1 MDTKNP
7 LLEEDDDAFLA
18 SLNQLLGEEPEPE
31 EEPQADQPPFRQTP
45 PKKKTFKK
53 IHHPKPPRL
62 SKKALTVLAAGLGA
76 AALLAISIPAILR
89 ATDPYGG
96 KIAPGV
102 HVGAVDLSDLSKGAA
117 KKALR
122 DFYGS
127 RYSQESLVVSFP
139 ELASILSGTG
149 EQEIDSMTLS
159 PKDTGTHLDV
169 GGAVHA
175 AYALGR
181 EDLRE
186 DKHLPLLPY
195 LHLKEEVLQS
205 SIQSFQEQL
214 EGLYRADTS
223 QVQPD
228 RVTVTRGYPAVT
240 IDTDR
245 LYQQMLDA
253 YENGTL
259 SDCNYD
265 GSVTLRQPEAV
276 DLDALWQQ
284 TRVEAKEP
292 QVDKTTYQVIPGE
305 AGQEFDL
312 EAAKAQY
319 ENLPYGQSLD
329 LPLEDTQPEI
339 SDEDAWF
346 QDTLGHCETPH
357 SNNENRNS
365 NLKKAC
371 EMLNGLVLQPG
382 QEFSYNE
389 TLGERTKEKGWLPA
403 PAYSGT
409 TLVDSPGGGICQ
421 VSSTLYLAS
430 VYAELT
436 VLERVNHGFPVSY
449 IPLGMDATVN
459 WGFTDLKLRNDS
471 PMPVKILAEETDDLV
486 KVSILGTETRNY
498 DIKMTYSVGGRHVR
512 TYMSKYDKTTGE
524 LISKDPV
531 ALSSYLEDIYK

>member
-31 EEPQADQPPFRQTP
+31 EAPKNEPSPIPNEEKSKR
-45 PKKKTFKK
+45 KKANHAKSL
-53 IHHPKPPRL
+53 KP
-62 SKKALTVLAAGLGA
+62 SKKMLTVLALGLGA
-76 AALLAISIPAILR
+76 AVLLAIAIPAILR
-89 ATDPYGG
+89 AADPYGG

-102 HVGAVDLSDLSKGAA
+102 HVGAVDLSDLSKAAA

-139 ELASILSGTG
+139 ELSSILSGTG
-149 EQEIDSMTLS
+149 EQEADSITLS
-159 PKDTGTHLDV
+159 PRDTGAHLDV

-195 LHLKEEVLQS
+195 LHLKEDVLQS
-205 SIQSFQEQL
+205 SVQHFQEQL
-214 EGLYRADTS
+214 EGLYREDTS
-223 QVQPD
+223 QIQPD
-228 RVTVTRGYPAVT
+228 SVTVTRGYPAVT

-265 GSVTLRQPEAV
+265 GHITLGQPEAV

-284 TRVEAKEP
+284 TRVEPKEP

-305 AGQEFDL
+305 AGREFDL
-312 EAAKAQY
+312 DAAKTQY

-389 TLGERTKEKGWLPA
+389 TLGERTKDKGWLPA

-436 VLERVNHGFPVSY
+436 ILERVNHGYPVRY

-459 WGFTDLKLRNDS
+459 WGFTDLKMRNDS
-471 PMPVKILAEETDDLV
+471 PMPVKIVAEETDDLV
-486 KVSILGTETRNY
+486 KVTILGTETRNY
-498 DIKMTYSVGGRHVR
+498 TIEMTYSVGGRHVK
-512 TYMSKYDKTTGE
+512 TFKSKYDKDTGE
-524 LISKDPV
+524 LISKETV

>member
-31 EEPQADQPPFRQTP
+31 EAPKNEPSPIPNEEKSKR
-45 PKKKTFKK
+45 KKANHAKSL
-53 IHHPKPPRL
+53 KP
-62 SKKALTVLAAGLGA
+62 SKKMLTVLALGLGA
-76 AALLAISIPAILR
+76 AVLLAIAIPAILR
-89 ATDPYGG
+89 AADPYGG

-102 HVGAVDLSDLSKGAA
+102 HVGAVDLSDLSKAAA

-139 ELASILSGTG
+139 ELSSILSGTG
-149 EQEIDSMTLS
+149 EQEADSITLS
-159 PKDTGTHLDV
+159 PRDTGAHLDV

-195 LHLKEEVLQS
+195 LHLKEDVLQS
-205 SIQSFQEQL
+205 SVQHFQEQL
-214 EGLYRADTS
+214 EGLYREDTS
-223 QVQPD
+223 QIQPD
-228 RVTVTRGYPAVT
+228 SVTVTRGYPAVT

-265 GSVTLRQPEAV
+265 GHITLGQPEAV

-284 TRVEAKEP
+284 TRVEPKEP

-305 AGQEFDL
+305 AGREFDL
-312 EAAKAQY
+312 DAAKTQY

-389 TLGERTKEKGWLPA
+389 TLGERTKDKGWLPA

-486 KVSILGTETRNY
+486 KVSIMGTETRNY
-498 DIKMTYSVGGRHVR
+498 DIKMTYSVGGRHV
-512 TYMSKYDKTTGE
+512 KT
-524 LISKDPV
+524 
-531 ALSSYLEDIYK
+531 

>member
-31 EEPQADQPPFRQTP
+31 EAPKSEPSPIPNEEKSKR
-45 PKKKTFKK
+45 KKANHAKSL
-53 IHHPKPPRL
+53 KP
-62 SKKALTVLAAGLGA
+62 SKKMLTVLALGLGA
-76 AALLAISIPAILR
+76 AVLLATAIPAILR
-89 ATDPYGG
+89 AADPYGG

-149 EQEIDSMTLS
+149 EQETDSMTLS
-159 PKDTGTHLDV
+159 PKDTGAHLDV

-195 LHLKEEVLQS
+195 LHLKEDVLQS
-205 SIQSFQEQL
+205 SVQHFQEQL
-214 EGLYRADTS
+214 EGLYREDTS
-223 QVQPD
+223 QIQSD
-228 RVTVTRGYPAVT
+228 SVTVTRGYPAVT

-265 GSVTLRQPEAV
+265 GSVTLRQPESV

-305 AGQEFDL
+305 AGREFDL
-312 EAAKAQY
+312 DAAKAQY

-389 TLGERTKEKGWLPA
+389 TLGERTKDKGWLPA

-471 PMPVKILAEETDDLV
+471 PMPVKIVAEETDDLV
-486 KVSILGTETRNY
+486 KVSIMGTETRNY
-498 DIKMTYSVGGRHVR
+498 DIKMTYSVGGRHVK

>member
-31 EEPQADQPPFRQTP
+31 EAPKNEPSPI
-45 PKKKTFKK
+45 PKEEKSKRKKANHAKSL
-53 IHHPKPPRL
+53 KP
-62 SKKALTVLAAGLGA
+62 SKKMLTVLALGLGA
-76 AALLAISIPAILR
+76 AVLLAIAIPAILR
-89 ATDPYGG
+89 AADPYGG

-102 HVGAVDLSDLSKGAA
+102 HVGAVDLSDLSKAAA

-139 ELASILSGTG
+139 ELSSILSGTG
-149 EQEIDSMTLS
+149 EQETDSITLS
-159 PKDTGTHLDV
+159 PKDTGAHLDV

-195 LHLKEEVLQS
+195 LHLKEDVLQS
-205 SIQSFQEQL
+205 SVQHFQEQL
-214 EGLYRADTS
+214 EGLYREDTS
-223 QVQPD
+223 QIQPD
-228 RVTVTRGYPAVT
+228 SVTVTRGYPAVT

-265 GSVTLRQPEAV
+265 GHITLGQPEAV

-284 TRVEAKEP
+284 TRVEPKEP

-305 AGQEFDL
+305 AGREFDL
-312 EAAKAQY
+312 DAAKTQY

-486 KVSILGTETRNY
+486 KVSIMGTETRNY
-498 DIKMTYSVGGRHVR
+498 DIKMTYSVGGRHVK

>member
-18 SLNQLLGEEPEPE
+18 SLNQLLGEKPEPE
-31 EEPQADQPPFRQTP
+31 EAPKNEPSPI
-45 PKKKTFKK
+45 PKEEKSKRKKANHAKSL
-53 IHHPKPPRL
+53 KP
-62 SKKALTVLAAGLGA
+62 SKKMLTVLALGLGA
-76 AALLAISIPAILR
+76 AVLLAIAIPAILR
-89 ATDPYGG
+89 AADPYGG

-102 HVGAVDLSDLSKGAA
+102 HVGAVDLSDLSKAA
-117 KKALR
+117 AQKALR

-139 ELASILSGTG
+139 ELSSILSGTG
-149 EQEIDSMTLS
+149 EQETDSITLS
-159 PKDTGTHLDV
+159 PKDTGAHLDV

-195 LHLKEEVLQS
+195 LHLKEDVLQS
-205 SIQSFQEQL
+205 SVQHFQEQL
-214 EGLYRADTS
+214 EGLYREDTS
-223 QVQPD
+223 QIQPD
-228 RVTVTRGYPAVT
+228 SVTVTRGYPAVT

-265 GSVTLRQPEAV
+265 GHITLGQPEAV

-284 TRVEAKEP
+284 TRVEPKEP

-305 AGQEFDL
+305 AGREFDL
-312 EAAKAQY
+312 DAAKTQY
-319 ENLPYGQSLD
+319 ENLPYGQSLC

-389 TLGERTKEKGWLPA
+389 PLGERTKDKGWLPA

-486 KVSILGTETRNY
+486 KVSIMGTETRNY
-498 DIKMTYSVGGRHVR
+498 DIKMTYSVGGRHVK

>member
-31 EEPQADQPPFRQTP
+31 EAPKNEPFPI
-45 PKKKTFKK
+45 PKEEKSKRKKANHAKSL
-53 IHHPKPPRL
+53 KP
-62 SKKALTVLAAGLGA
+62 SKKMLTVLALGLGA
-76 AALLAISIPAILR
+76 AVLLAIAIPAILR
-89 ATDPYGG
+89 AADPYGG

-102 HVGAVDLSDLSKGAA
+102 HVGAVDLSDLSKAAA

-139 ELASILSGTG
+139 ELSSILSGTG
-149 EQEIDSMTLS
+149 EQETDSITLS
-159 PKDTGTHLDV
+159 PKDTGAHLDV

-195 LHLKEEVLQS
+195 LHLKEDVLQS
-205 SIQSFQEQL
+205 SVQHFQEQL
-214 EGLYRADTS
+214 EGLYREDTS
-223 QVQPD
+223 QIQPD
-228 RVTVTRGYPAVT
+228 SVTVTRGYPAVT

-265 GSVTLRQPEAV
+265 GHITLGQPEAV

-284 TRVEAKEP
+284 TRVEPKEP

-305 AGQEFDL
+305 AGREFDL
-312 EAAKAQY
+312 DAAKTQY

-389 TLGERTKEKGWLPA
+389 TLGERTKDKGWLPA

-486 KVSILGTETRNY
+486 KVSIMGTETRNY
-498 DIKMTYSVGGRHVR
+498 DIKMTYSVGGRHVK

>member
-1 MDTKNP
+1 MDTNNP

-18 SLNQLLGEEPEPE
+18 SLDELLGEKPKPE
-31 EEPQADQPPFRQTP
+31 EPPEDGQPPLP
-45 PKKKTFKK
+45 NESKKNKRLKASHAK
-53 IHHPKPPRL
+53 APKP
-62 SKKALTVLAAGLGA
+62 SKKMLTVLALCLVA
-76 AALLAISIPAILR
+76 AAVLAIALPAFLR
-89 ATDPYGG
+89 AADPYGG

-102 HVGAVDLSDLSKGAA
+102 RVGAVDLSDLSKGEA
-117 KKALR
+117 KKVLTA
-122 DFYGS
+122 FYGS
-127 RYSQESLVVSFP
+127 RYAQDSLVVSFP
-139 ELASILSGTG
+139 ELSSILSGVG
-149 EQEIDSMTLS
+149 EQEYDSLTLS
-159 PKDTGTHLDV
+159 PKDTGAHLDA
-169 GGAVHA
+169 GAAVHA

-186 DKHLPLLPY
+186 DKNLPLLPY

-205 SIQSFQEQL
+205 SIQSFQSQL
-214 EGLYRADTS
+214 EGLYRADS
-223 QVQPD
+223 SEIQPD
-228 RVTVTRGYPAVT
+228 SVTVTRGYPAVT

-265 GSVTLRQPEAV
+265 GSVTLRQPEGV
-276 DLDALWQQ
+276 DLEALWQQ
-284 TRVEAKEP
+284 TRVEPKEP
-292 QVDKTTYQVIPGE
+292 QVDTSTYLVIPGE
-305 AGQEFDL
+305 DGREFDL
-312 EAAKAQY
+312 DAAKAQY
-319 ENLPYGQSLD
+319 DNLPYGQRLD
-329 LPLEDTQPEI
+329 LPLESTHPEI

-389 TLGERTKEKGWLPA
+389 TLGERTKDKGWLPA

-459 WGFTDLKLRNDS
+459 WGFTDLKLRNDT

-498 DIKMTYSVGGRHVR
+498 DIKMTYSVGGRHVK

-524 LISKDPV
+524 LISKEPV

>member
-18 SLNQLLGEEPEPE
+18 SLNQLLGEEPEPD
-31 EEPQADQPPFRQTP
+31 EEPQADQPPFRQTAS
-45 PKKKTFKK
+45 KKKTFKK
-53 IHHPKPPRL
+53 IHHPKPSRL

-76 AALLAISIPAILR
+76 AALLAIAIPAIW
-89 ATDPYGG
+89 AADPYGG

-486 KVSILGTETRNY
+486 KVSIMGTETRNY

>member
-31 EEPQADQPPFRQTP
+31 EAPKNEPSPI
-45 PKKKTFKK
+45 PKEEKSKRKKANHAKSL
-53 IHHPKPPRL
+53 KP
-62 SKKALTVLAAGLGA
+62 SKKMLTVLALGLGA
-76 AALLAISIPAILR
+76 AVLLAIAIPAILR
-89 ATDPYGG
+89 AADPYGG

-102 HVGAVDLSDLSKGAA
+102 HVGAVDLSDLSKAAA

-127 RYSQESLVVSFP
+127 RYSQAALVVSFP
-139 ELASILSGTG
+139 ELSSILSGTG
-149 EQEIDSMTLS
+149 EQETDSITLS
-159 PKDTGTHLDV
+159 PRDTGAHLDV

-195 LHLKEEVLQS
+195 LHLKEDVLQS
-205 SIQSFQEQL
+205 SVQHFQEQL
-214 EGLYRADTS
+214 EGLYREDTS
-223 QVQPD
+223 QIQPD
-228 RVTVTRGYPAVT
+228 SVTVTRGYPAVT

-265 GSVTLRQPEAV
+265 GHITLGQPEAV

-284 TRVEAKEP
+284 TRVEPKEP

-305 AGQEFDL
+305 AGREFDL
-312 EAAKAQY
+312 DAAKTQY

-389 TLGERTKEKGWLPA
+389 TLGERTKDKGWLPA

-486 KVSILGTETRNY
+486 KVSIMGTETRNY
-498 DIKMTYSVGGRHVR
+498 DIKMTYSVGGRHVK

>member
-31 EEPQADQPPFRQTP
+31 EAPKSEPSPIPNEEKSKR
-45 PKKKTFKK
+45 KKANHAKSL
-53 IHHPKPPRL
+53 KP
-62 SKKALTVLAAGLGA
+62 SKKMLTVLALGLGA
-76 AALLAISIPAILR
+76 AVLLAIAIPAILR
-89 ATDPYGG
+89 AADPYGG

-139 ELASILSGTG
+139 ELASILSSTG
-149 EQEIDSMTLS
+149 EQKTDSMTLS
-159 PKDTGTHLDV
+159 PKDTGAHLDV

-195 LHLKEEVLQS
+195 LHLKEDVLQS
-205 SIQSFQEQL
+205 SVQHFQEQL
-214 EGLYRADTS
+214 EGLYREDTS
-223 QVQPD
+223 QIQPD
-228 RVTVTRGYPAVT
+228 SVTVTRGYPAVT

-284 TRVEAKEP
+284 TRVEPKEP

-305 AGQEFDL
+305 AGREFDL
-312 EAAKAQY
+312 DAAKAQY

-339 SDEDAWF
+339 ADEDAWF

-389 TLGERTKEKGWLPA
+389 TLGERTKDKGWLPA

-486 KVSILGTETRNY
+486 KVSIMGTETRNY
-498 DIKMTYSVGGRHVR
+498 DIKMTYSVGGRHVK

>member
-31 EEPQADQPPFRQTP
+31 EAPKNEPSPIPNEEKSKR
-45 PKKKTFKK
+45 KKANHAKSL
-53 IHHPKPPRL
+53 KP
-62 SKKALTVLAAGLGA
+62 SKKMLTVLALGLGA
-76 AALLAISIPAILR
+76 AVLLAIAIPAILR
-89 ATDPYGG
+89 AADPYGG

-102 HVGAVDLSDLSKGAA
+102 HVGAVDLSDLSKAAA

-139 ELASILSGTG
+139 ELSSILSGTG
-149 EQEIDSMTLS
+149 EQEADSITLS
-159 PKDTGTHLDV
+159 PRDTGAHLDV

-195 LHLKEEVLQS
+195 LHLKEDVLQS
-205 SIQSFQEQL
+205 SVQHFQEQL
-214 EGLYRADTS
+214 EGLYREDTS
-223 QVQPD
+223 QIQPD
-228 RVTVTRGYPAVT
+228 SVTVTRGYPAVT

-265 GSVTLRQPEAV
+265 GHITLGQPEAV

-284 TRVEAKEP
+284 TRVEPKEP

-305 AGQEFDL
+305 AGREFDL
-312 EAAKAQY
+312 DAAKTQY

-389 TLGERTKEKGWLPA
+389 TLGERTKDKGWLPA

-471 PMPVKILAEETDDLV
+471 PMPVKILAEEADDLV

-498 DIKMTYSVGGRHVR
+498 DIKMTYSVGGRHVK

-524 LISKDPV
+524 LISKEPV

>member
-18 SLNQLLGEEPEPE
+18 SLNQLLGEKPEPE
-31 EEPQADQPPFRQTP
+31 EAPKNEPSPI
-45 PKKKTFKK
+45 PKEEKSKRKKANHAKSL
-53 IHHPKPPRL
+53 KP
-62 SKKALTVLAAGLGA
+62 SKKMLTVLALGLGA
-76 AALLAISIPAILR
+76 AVLLAIAIPAILR
-89 ATDPYGG
+89 AADPYGG

-102 HVGAVDLSDLSKGAA
+102 HVGAVDLSDLSKAA
-117 KKALR
+117 AQKALR

-139 ELASILSGTG
+139 ELSSILSGTG
-149 EQEIDSMTLS
+149 EQETDSITLS
-159 PKDTGTHLDV
+159 PKDTGAHLDV

-195 LHLKEEVLQS
+195 LHLKEDVLQS
-205 SIQSFQEQL
+205 SVQHFQEQL
-214 EGLYRADTS
+214 EGLYREDTS
-223 QVQPD
+223 QIQPD
-228 RVTVTRGYPAVT
+228 SVTVTRGYPAVT

-265 GSVTLRQPEAV
+265 GHITLGQPEAV

-284 TRVEAKEP
+284 TRVEPKEP

-305 AGQEFDL
+305 AGREFDL
-312 EAAKAQY
+312 DAAKTQY
-319 ENLPYGQSLD
+319 ENLPYGQSLC

-389 TLGERTKEKGWLPA
+389 TLGERTKDKGWLPA

-486 KVSILGTETRNY
+486 KVSIMGTETRNY
-498 DIKMTYSVGGRHVR
+498 DIKMTYSVGGRHVK

>member
-1 MDTKNP
+1 MDTKNS

-31 EEPQADQPPFRQTP
+31 EAPKNEPSPI
-45 PKKKTFKK
+45 PKEEKSKRKKANHAKSL
-53 IHHPKPPRL
+53 KP
-62 SKKALTVLAAGLGA
+62 SKKMLTVLALGLGA
-76 AALLAISIPAILR
+76 AVLLAIAIPAILR
-89 ATDPYGG
+89 AADPYGG

-102 HVGAVDLSDLSKGAA
+102 HVGAVDLSDLSKAAA

-127 RYSQESLVVSFP
+127 RYSQEALVVSFP
-139 ELASILSGTG
+139 ELSSILSGTG
-149 EQEIDSMTLS
+149 EQETDSITLS
-159 PKDTGTHLDV
+159 PRDTGAHLDV

-195 LHLKEEVLQS
+195 LHLKEDVLQS
-205 SIQSFQEQL
+205 SVQHFQEQL
-214 EGLYRADTS
+214 EGLYREDTS
-223 QVQPD
+223 QIQPD
-228 RVTVTRGYPAVT
+228 SVTVTRGYPAVT

-265 GSVTLRQPEAV
+265 GHITLGQPEAV

-284 TRVEAKEP
+284 TRVEPKEP

-305 AGQEFDL
+305 AGREFDL
-312 EAAKAQY
+312 DAAKTQY

-389 TLGERTKEKGWLPA
+389 TLGERTKDKGWLPA

-498 DIKMTYSVGGRHVR
+498 DIKMTYSVGGRHVK

>member
-31 EEPQADQPPFRQTP
+31 EAPKNEPSPIPEEEKSKR
-45 PKKKTFKK
+45 KKANHAKSL
-53 IHHPKPPRL
+53 KP
-62 SKKALTVLAAGLGA
+62 SKKMLTVLALGLGA
-76 AALLAISIPAILR
+76 AVLLAIAIPAILR
-89 ATDPYGG
+89 AADPYGG

-102 HVGAVDLSDLSKGAA
+102 HVGAVDLSDLSKAAA

-139 ELASILSGTG
+139 ELSSILSGTG
-149 EQEIDSMTLS
+149 EQETDSITLS
-159 PKDTGTHLDV
+159 PKDTGAHLDV

-195 LHLKEEVLQS
+195 LHLKEDVLQS
-205 SIQSFQEQL
+205 SVQHFQEQL
-214 EGLYRADTS
+214 EGLYREDTS
-223 QVQPD
+223 QIQPD
-228 RVTVTRGYPAVT
+228 SVTVTRGYPAVT

-265 GSVTLRQPEAV
+265 GHITLGQPEAV

-284 TRVEAKEP
+284 TRVEPKEP

-305 AGQEFDL
+305 AGREFDL
-312 EAAKAQY
+312 DAAKTQY

-486 KVSILGTETRNY
+486 KVSIMGTETRNY
-498 DIKMTYSVGGRHVR
+498 DIKMTYSVGGRHVK

>member
-31 EEPQADQPPFRQTP
+31 EAPKNEPSPI
-45 PKKKTFKK
+45 PKEEKSKRKKANHAKSL
-53 IHHPKPPRL
+53 KP
-62 SKKALTVLAAGLGA
+62 SKKMLTVLALGLGA
-76 AALLAISIPAILR
+76 AVLLAIAIPAILR
-89 ATDPYGG
+89 TADPYGG

-102 HVGAVDLSDLSKGAA
+102 HVGAVDLSNLSKAAA

-139 ELASILSGTG
+139 ELSSILSGTG
-149 EQEIDSMTLS
+149 EQETDSITLS
-159 PKDTGTHLDV
+159 PRDTGAHLDV

-195 LHLKEEVLQS
+195 LHLKEDVLQS
-205 SIQSFQEQL
+205 SVQHFQEQL
-214 EGLYRADTS
+214 EGLYREDTS
-223 QVQPD
+223 QIQPD
-228 RVTVTRGYPAVT
+228 SVTVTRGYPAVT

-265 GSVTLRQPEAV
+265 GHITLGQPEAV

-284 TRVEAKEP
+284 TRVEPKEP

-305 AGQEFDL
+305 AGREFDL
-312 EAAKAQY
+312 DAAKTQY

-339 SDEDAWF
+339 ADEDAWF

-486 KVSILGTETRNY
+486 KVSIMGTETRNY
-498 DIKMTYSVGGRHVR
+498 DIKMTYSVGGRHVK

>member
-31 EEPQADQPPFRQTP
+31 EAPKSEPSPIPNEDKSKRKQANHA
-45 PKKKTFKK
+45 KSL
-53 IHHPKPPRL
+53 KP
-62 SKKALTVLAAGLGA
+62 SKKMLTVLALGLGA
-76 AALLAISIPAILR
+76 AVLLAIAIPAILR
-89 ATDPYGG
+89 AADPYGG

-149 EQEIDSMTLS
+149 EQETDSMTLS
-159 PKDTGTHLDV
+159 PKDTGAHLDV
-169 GGAVHA
+169 GGAVQA

-195 LHLKEEVLQS
+195 LHLKEDVLQS
-205 SIQSFQEQL
+205 SVQHFQEQL

-223 QVQPD
+223 QIQPD
-228 RVTVTRGYPAVT
+228 SVTVTRGYPAVT

-305 AGQEFDL
+305 AGREFDL
-312 EAAKAQY
+312 EAAKTQY

-339 SDEDAWF
+339 ADEDAWF

-389 TLGERTKEKGWLPA
+389 TLGERTKDKGWLPA

-471 PMPVKILAEETDDLV
+471 PMPVKIVAEETDDLV
-486 KVSILGTETRNY
+486 KVSIMGTETRNY
-498 DIKMTYSVGGRHVR
+498 DIKMTYSVGGRHVK

>member
-76 AALLAISIPAILR
+76 AALLAIAIPAIFR

-102 HVGAVDLSDLSKGAA
+102 HVGAVDLSDLSKGSA

-265 GSVTLRQPEAV
+265 GSITLRQPEAV

-486 KVSILGTETRNY
+486 KVSIMGTETRNY

>member
-76 AALLAISIPAILR
+76 AALLAIAIPAIFR

-265 GSVTLRQPEAV
+265 GSITLRQPEAV

>member
-31 EEPQADQPPFRQTP
+31 EAPKSEPSPIPNEDKSKR
-45 PKKKTFKK
+45 KKANHAKSL
-53 IHHPKPPRL
+53 KP
-62 SKKALTVLAAGLGA
+62 SKKMLTVLALGLGA
-76 AALLAISIPAILR
+76 AVLLATAIPAILR
-89 ATDPYGG
+89 AADPYGG

-149 EQEIDSMTLS
+149 EQETDSMTLS
-159 PKDTGTHLDV
+159 PKDTGAHLDV

-195 LHLKEEVLQS
+195 LHLKEDVLQS
-205 SIQSFQEQL
+205 SVQHFQEQL
-214 EGLYRADTS
+214 EGLYREDTS
-223 QVQPD
+223 QIQPD
-228 RVTVTRGYPAVT
+228 SVTVTRGYPAVT

-259 SDCNYD
+259 SDCNYN

-305 AGQEFDL
+305 AGREFDL
-312 EAAKAQY
+312 EAAKTQY

-339 SDEDAWF
+339 ADEDAWF

-389 TLGERTKEKGWLPA
+389 TLGERTKDKGWLPA

-471 PMPVKILAEETDDLV
+471 PMPVKIVAEETDDLV
-486 KVSILGTETRNY
+486 KVSIMGTETRNY
-498 DIKMTYSVGGRHVR
+498 DIKMTYSVGGRHVK

>member
-76 AALLAISIPAILR
+76 AALLAISIPAIFR

-186 DKHLPLLPY
+186 DKRLPLLPY

-292 QVDKTTYQVIPGE
+292 QVDKTTYQVIPGK

-389 TLGERTKEKGWLPA
+389 TLGERTKEKGWLSA

-498 DIKMTYSVGGRHVR
+498 DVKMTFSVGGRHVK

-524 LISKDPV
+524 LISKDSV

>member
-31 EEPQADQPPFRQTP
+31 EAPKNEPSPIPNEEKSKR
-45 PKKKTFKK
+45 KKANHAKSL
-53 IHHPKPPRL
+53 KP
-62 SKKALTVLAAGLGA
+62 SKKMLTVLALGLGA
-76 AALLAISIPAILR
+76 AVLLAIAIPAILR
-89 ATDPYGG
+89 AADPYGG

-102 HVGAVDLSDLSKGAA
+102 HVGAVDLSDLSKAAA

-139 ELASILSGTG
+139 ELSSILSGTG
-149 EQEIDSMTLS
+149 EQEADSITLS
-159 PKDTGTHLDV
+159 PRDTGAHLDV

-195 LHLKEEVLQS
+195 LHLKEDVLQS
-205 SIQSFQEQL
+205 SVQHFQEQL
-214 EGLYRADTS
+214 EGLYREDTS
-223 QVQPD
+223 QIQPD
-228 RVTVTRGYPAVT
+228 SVTVTRGYPAVT

-265 GSVTLRQPEAV
+265 GHITLGQPEAV

-284 TRVEAKEP
+284 TRVEPKEP

-305 AGQEFDL
+305 AGREFDL
-312 EAAKAQY
+312 DAAKTQY

-389 TLGERTKEKGWLPA
+389 TLGERTKDKGWLPA

-486 KVSILGTETRNY
+486 KVSIMGTETRNY
-498 DIKMTYSVGGRHVR
+498 DIKMTYSVGGRHVK

>member
-31 EEPQADQPPFRQTP
+31 EAPKNEPSPIPEEEKSKR
-45 PKKKTFKK
+45 KKANHAKSL
-53 IHHPKPPRL
+53 KP
-62 SKKALTVLAAGLGA
+62 SKKMLTVLALGLGA
-76 AALLAISIPAILR
+76 AVLLAIAIPAILR
-89 ATDPYGG
+89 AADPYGG

-102 HVGAVDLSDLSKGAA
+102 HVGAVDLSDLSKAAA

-139 ELASILSGTG
+139 ELSSILSGTG
-149 EQEIDSMTLS
+149 EQETDSITLS
-159 PKDTGTHLDV
+159 PRDTGAHLDV

-195 LHLKEEVLQS
+195 LHLKGDVLQS
-205 SIQSFQEQL
+205 SVQHFQEQL
-214 EGLYRADTS
+214 EGLYREDTS
-223 QVQPD
+223 QIQPD
-228 RVTVTRGYPAVT
+228 SVTVTRGYPAVT

-265 GSVTLRQPEAV
+265 GHITLGQPEAV

-284 TRVEAKEP
+284 TRVEPKEP

-305 AGQEFDL
+305 AGREFDL
-312 EAAKAQY
+312 DAAKTQY

-389 TLGERTKEKGWLPA
+389 TLGERTKDKGWLPA

-498 DIKMTYSVGGRHVR
+498 DIKMTYSVGGRHVK

>member
-31 EEPQADQPPFRQTP
+31 EAPKNEPSPI
-45 PKKKTFKK
+45 PKEEKSKRKKANHAKSL
-53 IHHPKPPRL
+53 KP
-62 SKKALTVLAAGLGA
+62 SKKMLTVLALGLGA
-76 AALLAISIPAILR
+76 AVLLAIAIPAILR
-89 ATDPYGG
+89 AADPYGG

-102 HVGAVDLSDLSKGAA
+102 HVGAVDLSDLSKAAA

-139 ELASILSGTG
+139 ELSSILSGTG
-149 EQEIDSMTLS
+149 EQETDSITLS
-159 PKDTGTHLDV
+159 PKDTGAHLDV

-195 LHLKEEVLQS
+195 LHLKEDVLQS
-205 SIQSFQEQL
+205 SVQHFQEQL
-214 EGLYRADTS
+214 EGLYREDTS
-223 QVQPD
+223 QIQPD
-228 RVTVTRGYPAVT
+228 SVTVTRGYPAVT

-265 GSVTLRQPEAV
+265 GHITLGQPEAV

-284 TRVEAKEP
+284 TRVEPKDP

-305 AGQEFDL
+305 AGREFDL
-312 EAAKAQY
+312 DAAKTQY

-389 TLGERTKEKGWLPA
+389 TLGERTKDKGWLPA

-486 KVSILGTETRNY
+486 KVSIMGTETRNY
-498 DIKMTYSVGGRHVR
+498 DIKMTYSVGGRHVK

>member
-1 MDTKNP
+1 MDTKNS

-31 EEPQADQPPFRQTP
+31 EAPKSEPSPIPNEDKSKR
-45 PKKKTFKK
+45 KKANHAKSL
-53 IHHPKPPRL
+53 KP
-62 SKKALTVLAAGLGA
+62 SKKMLTVLALGLGVA
-76 AALLAISIPAILR
+76 VLLAIAIPAILR
-89 ATDPYGG
+89 AADPYGG

-149 EQEIDSMTLS
+149 EQETDSMTLS
-159 PKDTGTHLDV
+159 PKDTGAHLDV

-195 LHLKEEVLQS
+195 LHLKEDVLQS
-205 SIQSFQEQL
+205 SVQHFQEQL
-214 EGLYRADTS
+214 EGLYRADSS
-223 QVQPD
+223 QIQPD
-228 RVTVTRGYPAVT
+228 SVTVTRGYPAVT
-240 IDTDR
+240 IDTNR

-284 TRVEAKEP
+284 TRVEPKEP

-305 AGQEFDL
+305 AGREFDL
-312 EAAKAQY
+312 EAAKPQY
-319 ENLPYGQSLD
+319 ENLPYGQSLR

-339 SDEDAWF
+339 ADEDAWF

-389 TLGERTKEKGWLPA
+389 TLGERTKDKGWLPA

-486 KVSILGTETRNY
+486 KVSIMGTETRNY

>member
-31 EEPQADQPPFRQTP
+31 EAPKSEPSPIPNEEKSKR
-45 PKKKTFKK
+45 KKANHAKSL
-53 IHHPKPPRL
+53 KP
-62 SKKALTVLAAGLGA
+62 SKKMLTVLALGLGA
-76 AALLAISIPAILR
+76 AVLLAIAIPAILR
-89 ATDPYGG
+89 AADPYGG

-149 EQEIDSMTLS
+149 EQETDSMTLS
-159 PKDTGTHLDV
+159 PKDTGAHLDV

-195 LHLKEEVLQS
+195 LHLKEDVLQS
-205 SIQSFQEQL
+205 SVQHFQEQL
-214 EGLYRADTS
+214 EGLYREDTS
-223 QVQPD
+223 QIQSD
-228 RVTVTRGYPAVT
+228 SVTVTRGYPAVT
-240 IDTDR
+240 IDTNR

-284 TRVEAKEP
+284 TRVEPKEP

-305 AGQEFDL
+305 AGREFDL
-312 EAAKAQY
+312 EAAKTQY
-319 ENLPYGQSLD
+319 ENLPYGQSLN

-339 SDEDAWF
+339 ADEDAWF

-389 TLGERTKEKGWLPA
+389 TLGERTKDKGWLPA

-486 KVSILGTETRNY
+486 KVSIMGTETRNY
-498 DIKMTYSVGGRHVR
+498 DIKMTYSVGGRHVK

>member
-31 EEPQADQPPFRQTP
+31 EAPKSEPSPIPNGDKSKCKQASHA
-45 PKKKTFKK
+45 KSL
-53 IHHPKPPRL
+53 KP
-62 SKKALTVLAAGLGA
+62 SKKMLTLLALGLGA
-76 AALLAISIPAILR
+76 AVLLATAIPAILR
-89 ATDPYGG
+89 AADPYGG

-149 EQEIDSMTLS
+149 EQETDSMTLS
-159 PKDTGTHLDV
+159 PKDTGAHLDV

-195 LHLKEEVLQS
+195 LHLKEDVLQS
-205 SIQSFQEQL
+205 SVQHFQEQL
-214 EGLYRADTS
+214 EGLYREDTS
-223 QVQPD
+223 QIQSD
-228 RVTVTRGYPAVT
+228 SVTVTRGYPAVT
-240 IDTDR
+240 IDTNR

-265 GSVTLRQPEAV
+265 GHITLGQPEAV

-284 TRVEAKEP
+284 TRVEPKEP

-305 AGQEFDL
+305 AGREFDL
-312 EAAKAQY
+312 DAAKTQY

-389 TLGERTKEKGWLPA
+389 TLGERTKDKGWLPA

-486 KVSILGTETRNY
+486 KVSIMGTETRNY
-498 DIKMTYSVGGRHVR
+498 DIKMTYSVGGRHVK

>member
-31 EEPQADQPPFRQTP
+31 EAPKSEPSPIPNEDKSKR
-45 PKKKTFKK
+45 KKASHAKSL
-53 IHHPKPPRL
+53 KP
-62 SKKALTVLAAGLGA
+62 SKKMLTVLALGLGA
-76 AALLAISIPAILR
+76 AVLLATAIPAILR
-89 ATDPYGG
+89 AADPYGG

-139 ELASILSGTG
+139 ELSSILSSTG
-149 EQEIDSMTLS
+149 EQETDSMTLS
-159 PKDTGTHLDV
+159 PKDTGAHLDV

-195 LHLKEEVLQS
+195 LHLKEDVLQS
-205 SIQSFQEQL
+205 SVQHFQEQL
-214 EGLYRADTS
+214 EGLYREDTS
-223 QVQPD
+223 QIQPD
-228 RVTVTRGYPAVT
+228 SVTVTRGYPAVT

-305 AGQEFDL
+305 AGREFDL
-312 EAAKAQY
+312 EAAKTQY

-389 TLGERTKEKGWLPA
+389 TLGERTKDKGWLPA

-486 KVSILGTETRNY
+486 KVSIMGTETRNY

>member
-18 SLNQLLGEEPEPE
+18 SLDELLGEEPKPE
-31 EEPQADQPPFRQTP
+31 EP
-45 PKKKTFKK
+45 PKDQQPLLPKK
-53 IHHPKPPRL
+53 
-62 SKKALTVLAAGLGA
+62 SKKNNRLKASHAKVPRPSKKMLTVLALCLGA
-76 AALLAISIPAILR
+76 AAVLAIAIPAFLR
-89 ATDPYGG
+89 AADPYGG

-102 HVGAVDLSDLSKGAA
+102 HVGAVDLSDLSKGEA
-117 KKALR
+117 KKALTA
-122 DFYGS
+122 FYGS
-127 RYSQESLVVSFP
+127 RYSQDSLVVSFP
-139 ELASILSGTG
+139 ELSSILSGVG
-149 EQEIDSMTLS
+149 EQEYDSITLS
-159 PKDTGTHLDV
+159 PKETGAHLDA
-169 GGAVHA
+169 GAA
-175 AYALGR
+175 ESYSCSPTPER
-181 EDLRE
+181 
-186 DKHLPLLPY
+186 P
-195 LHLKEEVLQS
+195 
-205 SIQSFQEQL
+205 
-214 EGLYRADTS
+214 
-223 QVQPD
+223 
-228 RVTVTRGYPAVT
+228 RGYPAVT

-253 YENGTL
+253 YENGSL
-259 SDCNYD
+259 SDCSYD
-265 GSVTLRQPEAV
+265 GSVTLRQPEGV
-276 DLDALWQQ
+276 DLEALWQQ
-284 TRVEAKEP
+284 TRVEPKEP
-292 QVDKTTYQVIPGE
+292 QVDTDTYQVIPGE
-305 AGQEFDL
+305 DGREFDL
-312 EAAKAQY
+312 DAAKAQY
-319 ENLPYGQSLD
+319 DNLPYGQRLE
-329 LPLEDTQPEI
+329 LPLESTQPEI

-389 TLGERTKEKGWLPA
+389 TLGERTKDKGWLPA

-459 WGFTDLKLRNDS
+459 WGFTDLKLRNDT

-498 DIKMTYSVGGRHVR
+498 DIEMTYSVGGRHVK

-524 LISKDPV
+524 LISKEPV